1 MKLEINRNKPVIMTV
16 NQRVLGSSPR
26 GGAIKKSFNAQV
38 RGLFF
43 SSQRS
48 FIIHETPMR
57 PRKTIVL
64 QKIVF
69 LNALPFNFAKKG
81 YNQNRT
87 NALYNLKNTKF

>member
-1 MKLEINRNKPVIMTV
+1 M
-16 NQRVLGSSPR
+16 
-26 GGAIKKSFNAQV
+26 
-38 RGLFF
+38 
-43 SSQRS
+43 SQRS

-87 NALYNLKNTKF
+87 NALYNPKNTKFQLLSYFQTVVRQLNICHRY

>member
-1 MKLEINRNKPVIMTV
+1 MNKLHLAINTH

-26 GGAIKKSFNAQV
+26 GGAVKKSFNAQV

-81 YNQNRT
+81 YNQNRS
-87 NALYNLKNTKF
+87 NALYNPKNTKF